1 MSMKHIEVQIL
12 GKNFNFNVPKNIR
25 TEDFMEIIDYVENKF
40 SHIRKEAGDLDAFRL
55 GLLAAINITEE
66 FYAIKQENE
75 KLRAVLSNIDSMLP
89 PVDKETQLS
98 IQFSP

>member
-1 MSMKHIEVQIL
+1 MSIKQIEVQIL
-12 GKNFNFNVPKNIR
+12 GKNFNFNVPKNIK
-25 TEDFMEIIDYVENKF
+25 TEDFMEIIEYVENKF

-66 FYAIKQENE
+66 FYAIRQENE
-75 KLRAVLSNIDSMLP
+75 KLRSVLNNIDSMLP